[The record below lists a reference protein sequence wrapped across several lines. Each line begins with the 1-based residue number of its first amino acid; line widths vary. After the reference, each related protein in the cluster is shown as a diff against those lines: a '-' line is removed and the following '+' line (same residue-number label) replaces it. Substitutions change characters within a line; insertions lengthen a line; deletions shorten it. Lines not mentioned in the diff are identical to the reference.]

1 MGMVGVRGGL
11 GVVSC
16 TPTTIARL
24 IVPSVALT
32 RGVDGPPH
40 GTQS

>member
-1 MGMVGVRGGL
+1 MGMDGVRGGF
-11 GVVSC
+11 GVVPS
-16 TPTTIARL
+16 TPTPIARL
-24 IVPSVALT
+24 TVGSVALT